1 MGATWLHRTVYRVR
15 QFGSALAM
23 RGRPLAE
30 AERTEVRAWL
40 PAAAWPMFDAM
51 PHNDQHHSL
60 NVLHALRPTD
70 YGEPALEIT
79 AENAEG
85 AEKTRSSAVS
95 ASSAVGFS
103 PAGPQTVRAAWESA
117 LMQAAL
123 LHDVAKSTGGV
134 TLFHRVAV
142 VLIKIM
148 WPGWLA
154 RLAQAPAPARDAPR
168 YPFWAHAN
176 HPQLGAEMAAAAG
189 CDPLAVMLIRRHQE
203 TDKRAED
210 PLRGSG
216 GDVDLLLTA
225 LRTADDDN

>member
-1 MGATWLHRTVYRVR
+1 M
-15 QFGSALAM
+15 
-23 RGRPLAE
+23 
-30 AERTEVRAWL
+30 RAWL
-40 PAAAWPMFDAM
+40 PAAAWPLFDAM

-60 NVLHALRPTD
+60 NVL
-70 YGEPALEIT
+70 
-79 AENAEG
+79 
-85 AEKTRSSAVS
+85 RSL
-95 ASSAVGFS
+95 
-103 PAGPQTVRAAWESA
+103 RAADHAEPA

-142 VLIKIM
+142 VLIKIV

-154 RLAQAPAPARDAPR
+154 RLAQAPAPARSDPR

-189 CDPLAVMLIRRHQE
+189 CDPLAVTLIRRHQE
-203 TDKRAED
+203 TGRGAEE
-210 PLRGSG
+210 PLWGSAGAG
-216 GDVDLLLTA
+216 GQRSRRDIDLLLTA